1 MKRGKNSTKVT
12 SPKPV
17 KKNSKS
23 GSLCDN
29 ESDLDTSGC
38 SSQSPQ
44 MSDKSLAKNKLRSEE
59 TASLSSIS
67 NTIPIPNFTKNSATQ
82 IGSFPQNSNIKLKF
96 ESSPKSPDINTEFF
110 QKDGSGNSH
119 KLSEKTMN
127 RLNKMTSVFTKGDDS
142 AKYITK
148 DDGNDSGV
156 ISPQRFDSDENI
168 SMTSDSATS
177 SRKESLD
184 SLSAPSPRINR
195 RVGTLPRKCSA
206 GSGGSSN
213 EEKSPTLSKSSV
225 VSNIPTCPSVQE
237 ETITQ
242 NDIVELKREVPC
254 LQGSV
259 TGTTDTR
266 GPDSMSEDLNSSVVK
281 RSEWRQ
287 KMNLPISPRSAKRTL
302 ISIMPG
308 DGNNFDEKIRA
319 LLDNDS
325 NSELK
330 EQAKNEMNLSLSR
343 NEMNLSLSKNE
354 MSLPLFQTKDTENS
368 LTPTSPTVPN
378 SEWWL
383 SGVPNRKV
391 SNNPKDKTDAVNII
405 SSVIE
410 TRKRSD
416 SESKD
421 HSYNPIDEKNHKS
434 SSITRRTNVHLPRDP
449 DLTARFDN
457 LKQKE
462 ENYHKKV
469 DSILASSSSHSI
481 GKDSLEND
489 SSNNIE
495 NNKKSFL
502 SQARADKLD
511 TYLKQVSQLLEE
523 CGISDLEEDEK
534 EKINNCISR
543 FKCKT
548 TKNETQ
554 RIHSDSQ
561 SPAPIRRDH
570 KTVTRS
576 KSANSAPRKEI
587 FKNRTS
593 PFLDPTYSSFNYNNL
608 YPRE

>member
-1 MKRGKNSTKVT
+1 MKRGKNSSKVT

-44 MSDKSLAKNKLRSEE
+44 MCDKSVTKNKLRSEE

-67 NTIPIPNFTKNSATQ
+67 NTIPIPNFTKNSTTQ
-82 IGSFPQNSNIKLKF
+82 IGSFAQNSNIQLKF
-96 ESSPKSPDINTEFF
+96 QSSPKSPNINTEFF

-127 RLNKMTSVFTKGDDS
+127 RLNKMTAFTKGDDS
-142 AKYITK
+142 AKYISK

-168 SMTSDSATS
+168 SITSDSATS

-195 RVGTLPRKCSA
+195 RIATLPRKCSA

-213 EEKSPTLSKSSV
+213 EEKSPTLPKSSV

-242 NDIVELKREVPC
+242 KEVVELNKEVPH
-254 LQGSV
+254 LRGSV
-259 TGTTDTR
+259 RGKTDTR
-266 GPDSMSEDLNSSVVK
+266 GSNSMSEDPNISVVK

-287 KMNLPISPRSAKRTL
+287 KLNLPVSPRSAKRTL

-308 DGNNFDEKIRA
+308 DGNNYDEKIKA
-319 LLDNDS
+319 LLDNDG

-330 EQAKNEMNLSLSR
+330 EQAKNEMNLPLSKK
-343 NEMNLSLSKNE
+343 EMNLSISKNE

-378 SEWWL
+378 SDWWL

-391 SNNPKDKTDAVNII
+391 SNNSKDKTDAVNII
-405 SSVIE
+405 SSAIE

-421 HSYNPIDEKNHKS
+421 HLCNPIDDIFCKS
-434 SSITRRTNVHLPRDP
+434 PSITRRTNPHLPLDP
-449 DLTARFDN
+449 ELTARFDN

-462 ENYHKKV
+462 ENYHKKI

-481 GKDSLEND
+481 GKDSLENGN
-489 SSNNIE
+489 SNGE
-495 NNKKSFL
+495 NNKKSLL
-502 SQARADKLD
+502 SQSRADKLD
-511 TYLKQVSQLLEE
+511 TYLKQMSQLLEE
-523 CGISDLEEDEK
+523 CGAADLEEDEK
-534 EKINNCISR
+534 EKINNLISN

-561 SPAPIRRDH
+561 SPAPIKRDH
-570 KTVTRS
+570 KPVTRS

-593 PFLDPTYSSFNYNNL
+593 PFLDPTYSSFNYNKL

>member
-1 MKRGKNSTKVT
+1 MKRGKNSSSKVT

-44 MSDKSLAKNKLRSEE
+44 MSDKSLTKNKLRSEE

-67 NTIPIPNFTKNSATQ
+67 NTIPIPNLTKNSTTQ

-110 QKDGSGNSH
+110 QKEGSSNSF

-142 AKYITK
+142 AKYISK

-168 SMTSDSATS
+168 SITSDSATS

-184 SLSAPSPRINR
+184 SLSAPSPSINR
-195 RVGTLPRKCSA
+195 RVATLPKKCPA

-213 EEKSPTLSKSSV
+213 EEKSPTLPKSSI

-242 NDIVELKREVPC
+242 KELVELNKEVPY
-254 LQGSV
+254 LRESSV
-259 TGTTDTR
+259 GGTTDTR
-266 GPDSMSEDLNSSVVK
+266 GSNSMPEDPNISVVK

-302 ISIMPG
+302 FSIMPG
-308 DGNNFDEKIRA
+308 DGNDFDEKIKA

-330 EQAKNEMNLSLSR
+330 EQAK

-378 SEWWL
+378 SDWWL
-383 SGVPNRKV
+383 SGIPNKKV
-391 SNNPKDKTDAVNII
+391 SNNPKDKTDAVSII
-405 SSVIE
+405 SSAIE

-421 HSYNPIDEKNHKS
+421 HSFNPADEKNCKS
-434 SSITRRTNVHLPRDP
+434 SSITRRTNAHLPRDP
-449 DLTARFDN
+449 ELTARFDN

-462 ENYHKKV
+462 EDYHKKV

-489 SSNNIE
+489 GSNDSE
-495 NNKKSFL
+495 NNKKSLL
-502 SQARADKLD
+502 SQSRADKLD
-511 TYLKQVSQLLEE
+511 TYFKQVSQLLEE
-523 CGISDLEEDEK
+523 CVASDLQEDEK
-534 EKINNCISR
+534 EKISNFSSLINN

-548 TKNETQ
+548 AKNKTQ

-561 SPAPIRRDH
+561 SPTPIQGDH
-570 KTVTRS
+570 KPVTRS

-593 PFLDPTYSSFNYNNL
+593 PFLDPTYSSFNYNKL